1 MAPQMA
7 PQVQQPA
14 HQPRMHY
21 VPNQR
26 PNTPF
31 HQPASPGFSSA
42 TWIGSVILIISIL
55 GLILNSVGTPYTST
69 YTPDGFFT
77 CDDGETIIQDEVG
90 DGDWGCDNG
99 EDEDAAAYSKIE
111 FWTHADKDDIE
122 DQFRSVEDRTDA
134 YLVLYETPA
143 TCFTLG
149 IITGILLIALDFSPT
164 VQGVKSILRLILLA
178 STSLIGLFLL
188 ISGTSWFGRYLT
200 YIMSVDGDINFH
212 LSVMP
217 YYFTITGVLLALWP
231 LKPIIQDASFL
242 TNNALRDDRTL
253 CFGLFRL
260 AKRTLFASA
269 LCLILVP
276 LLPVFSFNSTSPA
289 GDETAYFGPLEMEA
303 QYDYLSEHYDGDRE
317 PAEDEE
323 AGWRVINN
331 WGKTHWLTWLIMWS
345 SLGFLAVSLFTENPG
360 TIGRVSENI
369 FQIHGLLIIPVITGI
384 VFTIIMYVSIP
395 QMESS
400 YFDYSVAFNWFM
412 PLAYLYLLIIWF
424 SDQLPK
430 TLLPWIQTMQAA
442 QMQAG
447 PMQAGQMGAG
457 QMPPAQEQIPAG
469 VAQLPYD
476 PSRRF

>member
-1 MAPQMA
+1 M
-7 PQVQQPA
+7 
-14 HQPRMHY
+14 
-21 VPNQR
+21 
-26 PNTPF
+26 
-31 HQPASPGFSSA
+31 
-42 TWIGSVILIISIL
+42 ILIISIL

-69 YTPDGFFT
+69 HTPDGLFT
-77 CDDGETIIQDEVG
+77 CDDGDEISGALVKN
-90 DGDWGCDNG
+90 GDWDCSDG
-99 EDEDAAAYSKIE
+99 EDEGAAASTKIE
-111 FWTHADKDDIE
+111 YWTNADKDDTEYAFKNAE
-122 DQFRSVEDRTDA
+122 DYTDA

-143 TCFTLG
+143 TCFILG

-178 STSLIGLFLL
+178 SASLIGLFLL
-188 ISGTSWFGRYLT
+188 ISGTSWLGVYLT

-217 YYFTITGVLLALWP
+217 YYFIITGVLLVLWP
-231 LKPIIQDASFL
+231 LKPIIQDAAFL

-260 AKRTLFASA
+260 AKRTLIASA

-276 LLPVFSFNSTSPA
+276 LLPVFSSNSTSPA
-289 GDETAYFGPLEMEA
+289 GDEAAYFGPLEMEA
-303 QYDYLSEHYDGDRE
+303 QYDYLSERYDGDRE

-323 AGWRVINN
+323 ADWRVVNN

-345 SLGFLAVSLFTENPG
+345 SLGFLAVSLFTANPG
-360 TIGRVSENI
+360 MTGRVSENI

-384 VFTIIMYVSIP
+384 VFIIIMYVSIP
-395 QMESS
+395 QKESS
-400 YFDYSVAFNWFM
+400 FYDFNVAFNWFM
-412 PLAYLYLLIIWF
+412 PLAYLYLLIIWL

-430 TLLPWIQTMQAA
+430 TLLPWIQTMQAG

-447 PMQAGQMGAG
+447 QMQAGQMGVGQMGAGQMGAG

-469 VAQLPYD
+469 VAQQPYD